1 MWWLLHVPSIFANG
15 FCMVLKKKFLG
26 AAEVSKSTFSKAWS
40 WRKKTISVSS
50 CASNYVSKR
59 RYQPWL
65 RAMRGV
71 RGGRLN
77 WSRFSTMVWSPSC
90 YPNTNKQRR
99 NIGVN
104 DRGGGWRRV
113 RRRAVRSI
121 APEPWKVKDRCVLRT
136 LPDPAPDGTP
146 TPFLSLL
153 QTSSPC
159 STSFSAKLSA
169 WLHEKFHGL
178 GTWKTFQR
186 RFIGA
191 RRLCS
196 YGGLLTYSGTFGS
209 QSLG

>member
-1 MWWLLHVPSIFANG
+1 MCPPFSQMGSVWFKKNSWELPKYPKARFQKRGAEGRKRSAFPPALPIMSPKEGISLG
-15 FCMVLKKKFLG
+15 CVLW
-26 AAEVSKSTFSKAWS
+26 EVSEEAGWIDHASLLWS
-40 WRKKTISVSS
+40 GALVAIQTQI
-50 CASNYVSKR
+50 N
-59 RYQPWL
+59 
-65 RAMRGV
+65 
-71 RGGRLN
+71 RGGTLELM
-77 WSRFSTMVWSPSC
+77 TEE
-90 YPNTNKQRR
+90 
-99 NIGVN
+99 
-104 DRGGGWRRV
+104 GGWRRV

-121 APEPWKVKDRCVLRT
+121 APEPWKVKDRCALRT

-153 QTSSPC
+153 QTSFPR